1 MHLFAGAVLLASAV
15 AGSGPAPFP
24 IDPRPDLADVFKKAG
39 VSGAIVVYDT
49 GTGRGVASDP
59 RRVDEPAIP
68 ASTFKIFNT
77 MVALET
83 GAIAD
88 EKTVLK
94 WDGVERPIA
103 TWNKDMD
110 MREAIRVSCVWFYQ
124 ELARRAGPEKMQ
136 HWLDAVGYGNRNIG
150 GGIDRFWLDGDLR
163 ITPREQIE
171 FLRRLHDG
179 KLPFSERSMRI
190 VKEILPTEKTPGGA
204 VVHGKTGWGARLK
217 PQAGWYVGWV
227 DLEGRTLYFATR
239 VDILKDDDVKARIPA
254 TLEVLGRLE
263 GGSAPGQR

>member
-1 MHLFAGAVLLASAV
+1 MIALLLAV
-15 AGSGPAPFP
+15 AAAFP
-24 IDPRPDLADVFKKAG
+24 VDPRPDLADVFKKAG
-39 VSGAIVVYDT
+39 VTGAIVVYDSR
-49 GTGRGVASDP
+49 TGRAVASDP
-59 RRVDEPAIP
+59 KRVDEPAIP

-94 WDGVERPIA
+94 WDGVERWLA

-110 MREAIRVSCVWFYQ
+110 MKEAMRVSCVWFYQ
-124 ELARRAGPEKMQ
+124 ELARRAGQERMQ
-136 HWLDAVGYGNRNIG
+136 HWIDAVGYGNRNIG
-150 GGIDRFWLDGDLR
+150 GGVDRFWLDGDLR

-179 KLPFSERSMRI
+179 KLPFSERSMKI
-190 VKEILPTEKTPGGA
+190 VREILPTEKTPGGA
-204 VVHGKTGWGARLK
+204 VVHAKTGWGGRLK

-239 VDILKDDDVKARIPA
+239 VDIMKDDDVNARIPA

-263 GGSAPGQR
+263 